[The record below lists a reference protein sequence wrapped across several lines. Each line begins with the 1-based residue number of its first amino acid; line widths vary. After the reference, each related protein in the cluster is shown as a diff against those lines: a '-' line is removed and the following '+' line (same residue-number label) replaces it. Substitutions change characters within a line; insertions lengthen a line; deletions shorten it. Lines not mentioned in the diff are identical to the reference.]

1 MGNIRPRP
9 YKTSDLKS
17 KITNL
22 AQTSVYQIKIQP
34 PAGLNTL
41 LKEVGRDLDYVRAGE
56 DIELLCD
63 SAVLPGSSFATHEPT
78 NDYAGVTERMAY
90 RRMYDGTLDL
100 SFMVDRSYNVI
111 EMLDG
116 WLDFISGVG
125 LTGSRQSYKSR
136 QANYRMTYPEQYRTE
151 IYLVKFEKDIKYPE
165 SGSDVAR
172 EVEFRSPKTL
182 QYTFVGAFPSSVT
195 STPVSY
201 GPSDILRVNVSFSY
215 MRYVRERKDVKL
227 SDFRNSLN
235 FPQTSTFGALQD
247 FQGF

>member
-9 YKTSDLKS
+9 YKTSELKTR
-17 KITNL
+17 ITNL
-22 AQTSVYQIKIQP
+22 AQTSVYQLKIQLP
-34 PAGLNTL
+34 TGLSSL
-41 LKEVGRDLDYVRAGE
+41 LRETGRDLDYNRAGE
-56 DIELLCD
+56 NIELLCD

-78 NDYAGVTERMAY
+78 NDYAGVTEKMAY

-125 LTGSRQSYKSR
+125 ITGSRQSYKSR
-136 QANYRMTYPEQYRTE
+136 HVNYRMTYPEQYRTE
-151 IYLVKFEKDIKYPE
+151 LYLTKFEKDVSYP
-165 SGSDVAR
+165 DDFADAIQNAIDP
-172 EVEFRSPKTL
+172 PKQL

-201 GPSDILRVNVSFSY
+201 GPSDVLRVNVSFSY
-215 MRYVRERKDVKL
+215 MRYVRERKEINVNPYRAFNSSL
-227 SDFRNSLN
+227 LTSLGDFI
-235 FPQTSTFGALQD
+235 
-247 FQGF
+247 GF

>member
-1 MGNIRPRP
+1 MANIRPRP
-9 YKTSDLKS
+9 YKTSELKTR
-17 KITNL
+17 ITNL
-22 AQTSVYQIKIQP
+22 AQTSVYQLKIQP
-34 PAGLNTL
+34 PTGLFSL
-41 LKEVGRDLDYVRAGE
+41 LRETGRDLDYVRAGE

-125 LTGSRQSYKSR
+125 ITGSRQSYKSR

-151 IYLVKFEKDIKYPE
+151 IYLVKFEKDLK
-165 SGSDVAR
+165 SGDVDVSR
-172 EVEFRSPKTL
+172 QTEFLNPKTL

>member
-9 YKTSDLKS
+9 YKTSELKS
-17 KITNL
+17 RITNL

-34 PAGLNTL
+34 PTGLFQL
-41 LKEVGRDLDYVRAGE
+41 LKEVGRDLDYNRAGE
-56 DIELLCD
+56 NIELLCD

-100 SFMVDRSYNVI
+100 SFMVDRNYNVI

-125 LTGSRQSYKSR
+125 ITGSRQSYKSR

-151 IYLVKFEKDIKYPE
+151 LYLTKFEKDVSYPDDF
-165 SGSDVAR
+165 GDVI
-172 EVEFRSPKTL
+172 EGILDPPKQL
-182 QYTFVGAFPSSVT
+182 LYTFVGAFPSSVT

-201 GPSDILRVNVSFSY
+201 GPSDVLRVNVSFSY
-215 MRYVRERKDVKL
+215 MRYVRERKNVQ
-227 SDFRNSLN
+227 FNPFASLN
-235 FPQTSTFGALQD
+235 SGLLSSLGD
-247 FQGF
+247 FIGF